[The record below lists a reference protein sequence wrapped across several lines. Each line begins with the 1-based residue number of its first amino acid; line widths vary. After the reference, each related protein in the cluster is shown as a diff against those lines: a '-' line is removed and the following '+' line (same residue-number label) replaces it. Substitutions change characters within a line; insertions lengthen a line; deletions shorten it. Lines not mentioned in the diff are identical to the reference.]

1 MLRPSGTAVA
11 TAARSSGGS
20 MAASAL
26 VAFGGRKN
34 AGFCSNTCNHVMR
47 CGRKENKLAMHADY
61 PFADYRF
68 ADYPFADLTICFL
81 IVLDLRENNS

>member
-1 MLRPSGTAVA
+1 
-11 TAARSSGGS
+11 

-26 VAFGGRKN
+26 VAFGGSKRSPPDLWY

-61 PFADYRF
+61 RF
-68 ADYPFADLTICFL
+68 ADYPFADVTICFL
-81 IVLDLRENNS
+81 IVLDLRENSS